1 MVTASHTTKPGDD
14 LRAGPSEDDFGRFGD
29 AFFPLRRLGGGGGGG
44 GAFFCDL
51 DFDLSVDFSG
61 IGEDG
66 TGGGGGGGFR
76 MLVRGDFGFEG
87 GLENDLEDD
96 GDEVSCGFVVGACTP
111 TLRDRSSADALAS
124 ADGDLD
130 GSVDNGVE
138 GGVDG
143 LADEDV
149 EFGLQ
154 EQDRM
159 QRRRQRE
166 IWRTYGSGFVP
177 PSVSLSA
184 GASAAAESS

>member
-1 MVTASHTTKPGDD
+1 MVTAPHNKPGDD

-66 TGGGGGGGFR
+66 TGTGGGGGGFR

-87 GLENDLEDD
+87 GLENDLED

-138 GGVDG
+138 GGVVG
-143 LADEDV
+143 LADE

-159 QRRRQRE
+159 QEKTPTRDLENLRFGFRSAFRVFVR
-166 IWRTYGSGFVP
+166 WGLSGN
-177 PSVSLSA
+177 
-184 GASAAAESS
+184 